1 MKGKQA
7 DTSVICLFSFNAL
20 LKHICYTLKE
30 HEQSLKGGV
39 RMKYNSV
46 FDIIGPV
53 MIGPSSSHTAGA
65 ARIGLAARNLFGKQ
79 PVWAKIYLYES
90 FAKTYKGHGTDFA
103 LAGGLLGYATDD
115 IRMRDALETAEKSGL
130 DIEFIEDTS
139 AVDHPNT
146 ARLLIGDADKELE
159 LTGIS
164 IGGGKVEITEL
175 NGFVLRLSGNHP
187 AILIMHNDRF
197 GAIASVTKILAKHEI
212 NIGHMEVNRK
222 DVGKEALMVIEVDQN
237 VEDAVLKEL
246 EDADHIIQISK
257 INS

>member
-1 MKGKQA
+1 
-7 DTSVICLFSFNAL
+7 
-20 LKHICYTLKE
+20 
-30 HEQSLKGGV
+30 
-39 RMKYNSV
+39 MKYNSV

-79 PVWAKIYLYES
+79 PRWAKIYLYES

-103 LAGGLLGYATDD
+103 LAGGLLGFATDD
-115 IRMRDALETAEKSGL
+115 LRMSKALDIAKENGL
-130 DIEFIEDTS
+130 EIEFIEDNS
-139 AVDHPNT
+139 RVDHPNT
-146 ARLLIGDADKELE
+146 ARILIGDGNDKLE

-175 NGFVLRLSGNHP
+175 NGFQLRLSGNHP

-197 GAIASVTKILAKHEI
+197 GTIASVTEILAKHEI

-237 VEDAVLKEL
+237 VSDDILEEL
-246 EDADHIIQISK
+246 QSREHIIQISK
-257 INS
+257 IES

>member
-1 MKGKQA
+1 
-7 DTSVICLFSFNAL
+7 
-20 LKHICYTLKE
+20 
-30 HEQSLKGGV
+30 
-39 RMKYNSV
+39 MKYNSV

-65 ARIGLAARNLFGKQ
+65 ARIGKAARNLLGKQ
-79 PVWAKIYLYES
+79 PSWAKIYLYES

-103 LAGGLLGYATDD
+103 LAGGLLGFETDD
-115 IRMRDALETAEKSGL
+115 PRMSKALDIAKENQLE
-130 DIEFIEDTS
+130 IEFIEDSS

-146 ARLLIGDADKELE
+146 ARLIIGDKEESIE
-159 LTGIS
+159 LIGIS

-175 NGFVLRLSGNHP
+175 NGFELRLSGNHP

-237 VEDAVLKEL
+237 VEDGVLEEL
-246 EDADHIIQISK
+246 QSADHIIQISK
-257 INS
+257 LVS

>member
-1 MKGKQA
+1 MK
-7 DTSVICLFSFNAL
+7 F
-20 LKHICYTLKE
+20 
-30 HEQSLKGGV
+30 
-39 RMKYNSV
+39 NSV

-79 PVWAKIYLYES
+79 PTWAKIYLYES

-103 LAGGLLGYATDD
+103 LAGGLLGFATDD
-115 IRMRDALETAEKSGL
+115 VRMSKALEIAKDRNLE
-130 DIEFIEDTS
+130 IEFIEDS
-139 AVDHPNT
+139 ASADHPNT
-146 ARLLIGDADKELE
+146 ARLVIGDDSKGLE
-159 LTGIS
+159 LVGIS

-197 GAIASVTKILAKHEI
+197 GAIASVTQTLAKHEI

-222 DVGKEALMVIEVDQN
+222 DVGQEALMVIEVDQN
-237 VEDAVLKEL
+237 IDDAVLEEL
-246 EDADHIIQISK
+246 KLADHIIQISK
-257 INS
+257 ITS